1 MTTKNRKPF
10 AERMRGGLQESLAHA
25 RGELLTLKTVP
36 HLEAPPEIDPDT
48 LVALRTEV
56 SMSQAVFARLLSTST
71 KTVQSWEQG
80 KRKPSPAARRLIH
93 ILAMEPEAMC
103 RVAGLKGVKL
113 KGFTVK
119 SNTDGKR
126 FIVMK

>member
-1 MTTKNRKPF
+1 MTTNTRKPF
-10 AERMRGGLQESLAHA
+10 AERMRAGLEESLAHA
-25 RGELLTLKTVP
+25 RGELLTLKTVS
-36 HLEAPPEIDPDT
+36 HLEAPPEIAPAT
-48 LVALRTEV
+48 LVALRTET

-80 KRKPSPAARRLIH
+80 KRSPSPAARRLIH
-93 ILAMEPEAMC
+93 ILAVEPEAMC
-103 RVAGLKGVKL
+103 RVAGVKEVKL

-119 SNTDGKR
+119 SNTDGTR

>member
-1 MTTKNRKPF
+1 MTTKTRKPF
-10 AERMRGGLQESLAHA
+10 AERIRAGLEESLAHA
-25 RGELLTLKTVP
+25 RGDLLTLKTVT
-36 HLEAPPEIDPDT
+36 HLEAPPEIDPAT
-48 LVALRTEV
+48 LVALRTEA

-80 KRKPSPAARRLIH
+80 KRKPSPASRRLIH

-113 KGFTVK
+113 KGFSVK
-119 SNTDGKR
+119 SIADGR
-126 FIVMK
+126 RCIVLD